1 MNAPSG
7 HVVAA
12 APRFFAE
19 RIALLFCAPML
30 VAGIALPYFPVWL
43 NTLSLSD
50 VEIGIVLAVP
60 MIMRVVTAPI
70 AGVIADRIGE
80 RTVVLVWSAILSFAT
95 ALALFAADSFW
106 PVLLLFSLQGAVFAP
121 YMPIADAI
129 ALSGVRRWNFDY
141 GTMRYWGSIA
151 FIAATMV
158 GGWLSG
164 LYGGAMVLPAMAVSF
179 ALTIVTAL
187 LAPRIGRPRRPS
199 PITALAVA
207 PARTLRQTDVQLM
220 LVGAAIVNASHAM
233 LFAFSA
239 IYWHGLGFSG
249 TAIGL
254 LWSAGV
260 FAEVIVFVFARHI
273 RRRVNLWTLII
284 AGSAV
289 AIIRWII
296 FPVEMGFAGYLAL
309 QCSHAFTFACIHIG
323 VQNRI
328 VQRVDEEQ
336 EASAQGL
343 YFLYNGL
350 FMALA
355 TFFAGYVYTRYGID
369 GFYFMSLVAALGLV
383 FVCAARLAESR
394 AGGNPETGS
403 I

>member
-129 ALSGVRRWNFDY
+129 ALSGVRRSLRGRFL
-141 GTMRYWGSIA
+141 
-151 FIAATMV
+151 V
-158 GGWLSG
+158 GFG
-164 LYGGAMVLPAMAVSF
+164 LRLLGRLGCLVLLALPA
-179 ALTIVTAL
+179 L
-187 LAPRIGRPRRPS
+187 
-199 PITALAVA
+199 
-207 PARTLRQTDVQLM
+207 
-220 LVGAAIVNASHAM
+220 
-233 LFAFSA
+233 
-239 IYWHGLGFSG
+239 
-249 TAIGL
+249 
-254 LWSAGV
+254 
-260 FAEVIVFVFARHI
+260 EVVI
-273 RRRVNLWTLII
+273 
-284 AGSAV
+284 
-289 AIIRWII
+289 
-296 FPVEMGFAGYLAL
+296 GFA
-309 QCSHAFTFACIHIG
+309 C
-323 VQNRI
+323 R
-328 VQRVDEEQ
+328 
-336 EASAQGL
+336 GL
-343 YFLYNGL
+343 H
-350 FMALA
+350 
-355 TFFAGYVYTRYGID
+355 
-369 GFYFMSLVAALGLV
+369 S
-383 FVCAARLAESR
+383 
-394 AGGNPETGS
+394 
-403 I
+403 